1 VIGKTLGYYEIES
14 LLGAGGMGEVY
25 RARDTKLG
33 RSVAVKVLPEAFAN
47 DSDRLPRFEREA
59 KVLASLN
66 HPNIAALYGMEESG
80 GIHFLAME
88 LVEGETLSERLR
100 RGPVPVEEA
109 MKIAHQIAEALEAAH
124 EKGIVHRD
132 LKPAN
137 VKVTPE
143 DRVKVLD
150 FGLAKAMSVANA
162 SAIARSHQGM
172 EDAPANATLSNSPTL
187 SLAATSVGVILG
199 TAAYMSPE
207 QAKGFSADARSD
219 VFSFGCVLYE
229 MLTGRQL
236 FQGETIA
243 EILGAVLVSSPDLGS
258 LPGDL
263 NPRITELLRRCLE
276 KKPKRRWQSVGD
288 LRFELETL
296 AAAPR
301 QSTIVAAQM
310 HTRESFWRRALP
322 ILAGMLVVAAVAG
335 MAAWILKPARPGT
348 VKRFALTLPEDQ
360 AFTRQGSRII
370 ALSPDGE
377 RLVYTAN
384 GQMFLRSMSEMEAR
398 PISGGNNAAPAVP
411 VFSPDGQWV
420 AFQSQ
425 FALKKIAI
433 SGGTPVTLCDWS
445 GNPGGASWDGDHLV
459 FGVLGKGILRVSENG
474 GEPETIVAAKPNE
487 TMSDPQLLNGGR
499 DILFSVTTETAGVD
513 RWDRA
518 QVVVQSLKSG
528 KRKVIWPGGSAAAYL
543 PSGHLV
549 FAVGSTLMAIP
560 FDPEKLE
567 LHGGPVPVLEGVAR
581 GQIGGAQFAFSKD
594 GTSIYVPGGLAT
606 SATADRTL
614 ALVDRHGTV
623 QRLGLPPRPYY
634 HPRFSPDG
642 KKLVVGTDDGNDAV
656 IWVLDDLKGGSP
668 LRRLTFG
675 GKNSFPIWTPDGHY
689 ITFASD
695 REGGR
700 ALFRQPVEGGTA
712 ELLAKIQAFE
722 VRSES
727 WHPNGKTLSFLQ
739 TQDQGGDIW
748 LLPMD
753 GDRKPQPLVKTVE
766 NERYSTFSPDGRW
779 FAYITGRA
787 SGGGF
792 QVFVQPFPPTGAQFQ
807 ITTDGGTN
815 PVWSHDGKQL
825 FYNTV
830 AGTTQQTAP
839 GKLVAVDIRTQP
851 SFTFGN
857 PVQIPITGAILGG
870 TGTNYD
876 ISPDDKQFVVVQS
889 SSSSSDPTRRITLQ
903 INVIL
908 NWFTDLQRRAPVK

>member
-1 VIGKTLGYYEIES
+1 MIEKNLGHYEIES

-25 RARDTKLG
+25 RARDIKLG

-88 LVEGETLSERLR
+88 LIEGETLAERLR
-100 RGPVPVEEA
+100 RGPLPVEDA
-109 MKIAHQIAEALEAAH
+109 IKIAHQIAEALEAAH

-137 VKVTPE
+137 VKITPE

-150 FGLAKAMSVANA
+150 FGLAKA
-162 SAIARSHQGM
+162 M

-187 SLAATSVGVILG
+187 SLAATRVGVILG

-243 EILGAVLVSSPDLGS
+243 EILGAVLVSSPDLAS
-258 LPGDL
+258 MPGDL
-263 NPRITELLRRCLE
+263 NPRIAELLRRCLE
-276 KKPKRRWQSVGD
+276 KNPKRRWQSVGD
-288 LRFELETL
+288 LRFELESL
-296 AAAPR
+296 ASAPR
-301 QSTIVAAQM
+301 QSTIEAGQMYPRAA
-310 HTRESFWRRALP
+310 FWRRALP
-322 ILAGMLVVAAVAG
+322 IIAGMLVAAAVAG
-335 MAAWILKPARPGT
+335 MAAWMLKPARPGT
-348 VKRFALTLPEDQ
+348 VKRFALTLPEEQ
-360 AFTRQGSRII
+360 LFSRPGSRVI

-384 GQMFLRSMSEMEAR
+384 GQLFLRSMAEMEAR
-398 PISGGNNAAPAVP
+398 PILGGSTGLAPTAP

-420 AFQSQ
+420 AFNSQ

-433 SGGTPVTLCDWS
+433 TGGTPVTLCNWP
-445 GNPGGASWDGDHLV
+445 GNPAGASWDGDHLV
-459 FGVLGKGILRVSENG
+459 FSVLGKGIFRVSENG
-474 GEPETIVAAKPNE
+474 GEPELIVAAKPNE
-487 TMSDPQLLNGGR
+487 TMEDPQLLNGGR
-499 DILFSVTTETAGVD
+499 DVLFSVTTESGAD
-513 RWDRA
+513 RWDKG
-518 QVVVQSLKSG
+518 QVVVQSLKSSQ
-528 KRKVIWPGGSAAAYL
+528 RKVVWSGGSAAAYV

-549 FAVGSTLMAIP
+549 FAVRSTLMAIP
-560 FDPEKLE
+560 FNPEKLE
-567 LHGGPVPVLEGVAR
+567 LHGGPVPVLEGVLR
-581 GQIGGAQFAFSKD
+581 GGIGVGSAQYAFSKD
-594 GTSIYVPGGLAT
+594 GTSIYVPGG
-606 SATADRTL
+606 SAANPAADRTL
-614 ALVDRHGTV
+614 ALVDRRGNV

-642 KKLVVGTDDGNDAV
+642 KRLVVGTDDGNEAV
-656 IWVLDDLKGGSP
+656 IWVLDDLKGSSP

-675 GKNSFPIWTPDGHY
+675 GRNLFPIWTPDGRY

-695 REGGR
+695 REGDR
-700 ALFRQPVEGGTA
+700 ALFRQPVQGGTV
-712 ELLAKIQAFE
+712 ELLAKLQGGD
-722 VRSES
+722 VRSEA

-739 TQDQGGDIW
+739 TQDQAGDIW
-748 LLPMD
+748 MLSLD
-753 GDRKPQPLVKTVE
+753 GVRKPKPLVKTVE

-779 FAYITGRA
+779 FAYIAGSA

-792 QVFVQPFPPTGAQFQ
+792 QVFVQPFPPTGAQYQ

-830 AGTTQQTAP
+830 AGTTQVSAP
-839 GKLVAVDIRTQP
+839 GKLVAVDVRTEP
-851 SFTFGN
+851 SFIFTN
-857 PVQIPITGAILGG
+857 PVQIPVTGAILGG

-889 SSSSSDPTRRITLQ
+889 SSSSTDPTRRITLQ

-908 NWFTDLQRRAPVK
+908 NWFTDLQQRSPVK